1 MTRSVRWA
9 SVFVTSFVLLV
20 GVAGPAMAASV
31 GIVDN
36 AFGPK
41 VVTIKVGESVTWS
54 SSGANPHTVTAD
66 GGAFDSSP
74 SCPTPLTA
82 CLHNG
87 DSYTHTF
94 SSIGTFPYHCKI
106 HGASGGIGMAG
117 VVVVTAANGSPPP
130 GGLPN
135 TGAGPG
141 LQVTFGLGV
150 LLLLLGAAV
159 LFRSRRSA

>member
-1 MTRSVRWA
+1 MRLIRVT
-9 SVFVTSFVLLV
+9 SVFLAGFVVLI
-20 GVAGPAMAASV
+20 GAAGPALAASV
-31 GIVDN
+31 SVVDN
-36 AFGPK
+36 SFGPK
-41 VVTIKVGESVTWS
+41 VVTIKIGESVTWS
-54 SSGANPHTVTAD
+54 DSGANPHTVTAD

-74 SCPTPLTA
+74 SCPTTPA
-82 CLHNG
+82 SCMHSG
-87 DSYTHTF
+87 DSYSHTF

-150 LLLLLGAAV
+150 ILLLFGAAV
-159 LFRSRRSA
+159 LFRSRRNA

>member
-1 MTRSVRWA
+1 M
-9 SVFVTSFVLLV
+9 LLV

-54 SSGANPHTVTAD
+54 SSGANPHTVTSD

-74 SCPTPLTA
+74 SCPTTLSS

-87 DSYTHTF
+87 DSYSHTF

-106 HGASGGIGMAG
+106 HGAAGGIGMAG

>member
-1 MTRSVRWA
+1 MVRSVR
-9 SVFVTSFVLLV
+9 VTSVLL
-20 GVAGPAMAASV
+20 GAFLLMLGAAGPALAASV
-31 GIVDN
+31 SVVDN
-36 AFGPK
+36 VFGPK
-41 VVTIKVGESVTWS
+41 VVTIRVGESVTWS

-66 GGAFDSSP
+66 SGAFDSSP
-74 SCPTPLTA
+74 SCPTTLSS
-82 CLHNG
+82 CLHSG
-87 DSYTHTF
+87 DSYTHAF

-141 LQVTFGLGV
+141 PQVPFGLGV
-150 LLLLLGAAV
+150 ILLLFGAAV
-159 LFRSRRSA
+159 LFRSRRNA